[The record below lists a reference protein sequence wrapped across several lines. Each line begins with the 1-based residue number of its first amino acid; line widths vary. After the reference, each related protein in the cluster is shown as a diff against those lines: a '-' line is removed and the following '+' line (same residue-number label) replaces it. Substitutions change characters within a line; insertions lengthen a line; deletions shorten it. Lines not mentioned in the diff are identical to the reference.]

1 MAKTNRIV
9 AIKTLSHKLTRASYY
24 VMRDQVDDDPG
35 RLFR

>member
-9 AIKTLSHKLTRASYY
+9 AIKALSHKLTRAPYD
-24 VMRDQVDDDPG
+24 VMRDQVDDDPA